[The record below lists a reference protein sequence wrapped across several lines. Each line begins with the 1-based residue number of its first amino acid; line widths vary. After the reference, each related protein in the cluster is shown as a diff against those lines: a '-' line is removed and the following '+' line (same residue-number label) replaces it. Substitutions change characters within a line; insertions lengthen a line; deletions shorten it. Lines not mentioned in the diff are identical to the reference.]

1 MEAILTELDDR
12 NVLAAIQLCRLLE
25 QLDAVLSQS
34 AASAPADLDRQL
46 ARVRSAL
53 GRRPGE
59 VLKLARK
66 RTRMRPVIDTSAAHA
81 TLF

>member
-1 MEAILTELDDR
+1 MTELDDR
-12 NVLAAIQLCRLLE
+12 NVLAATQLCRLLE
-25 QLDAVLSQS
+25 QLDAALSQS
-34 AASAPADLDRQL
+34 AAYAPADLERQL

-59 VLKLARK
+59 VQKLARK
-66 RTRMRPVIDTSAAHA
+66 RTRIRPVIDASAAHA